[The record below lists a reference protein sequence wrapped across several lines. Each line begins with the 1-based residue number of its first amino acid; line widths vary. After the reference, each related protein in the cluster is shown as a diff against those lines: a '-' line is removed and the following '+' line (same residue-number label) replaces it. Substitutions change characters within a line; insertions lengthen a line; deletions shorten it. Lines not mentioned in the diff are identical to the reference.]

1 MQKTL
6 VQVKLNFFMTDTAME
21 KRNYTARNLLSFRSA
36 YYLPTNVLSN
46 QLINKRICQLILMC
60 NGFIRALALFENVI

>member
-21 KRNYTARNLLSFRSA
+21 KRNYTVRNLQSFRSA
-36 YYLPTNVLSN
+36 YYLPTNILSN
-46 QLINKRICQLILMC
+46 QLINKTIYQLVLMR
-60 NGFIRALALFENVI
+60 NGF

>member
-21 KRNYTARNLLSFRSA
+21 KRNYTARNLQSFRSA
-36 YYLPTNVLSN
+36 YYLPTNILSN
-46 QLINKRICQLILMC
+46 QLINKTIYQLVLMR
-60 NGFIRALALFENVI
+60 NGF